1 MARLILAE
9 FRKLS
14 STRLWLW
21 LLLAAVAITALY
33 ASLTIAFANDPDTLT
48 LPMSTIEG
56 QRTLLATAS
65 SAAAPLAAV
74 LGAIGLTVEYRHRT
88 ATTTFLATPKRGR
101 VVVAKLV
108 TYTVVGAGFGAVC
121 LAAVIALAVPWLS
134 SQNIDLVLTH
144 GGAPGALVGV
154 VTAAALFGLLG
165 VALGALIRDQ
175 VVAVVSLLIYL
186 FVLEP
191 IATSFVSLGDWT
203 AYLPGAARSAL
214 TQTFLTNR
222 EFLAPWQ
229 GAAVLVAYAAALALL
244 GTRFTIRRDVT

>member
-14 STRLWLW
+14 TTGLWLW

-33 ASLTIAFANDPDTLT
+33 ASLTIAFAGDPDTLT

-56 QRTLLATAS
+56 QRTLLATGA

-88 ATTTFLATPKRGR
+88 ATTTFLATPQRGR
-101 VVVAKLV
+101 VVGAKLV
-108 TYTVVGAGFGAVC
+108 TYTLVAAGYGLVC
-121 LAAVIALAVPWLS
+121 LATVLALAIPWLA
-134 SQNIDLVLTH
+134 SQGIDLVLTH
-144 GGAPGALVGV
+144 SGAPGALAGV
-154 VTAAALFGLLG
+154 VTATALFGLLG

-175 VVAVVSLLIYL
+175 VVAVVSLLVYL

-191 IATSFVSLGDWT
+191 IATNFVALGTWT

-214 TQTFLTNR
+214 TQTVLTNR
-222 EFLAPWQ
+222 DFLAPWQ
-229 GAAVLVAYAAALALL
+229 GGAVLAAYGTALVLV
-244 GTRFTIRRDVT
+244 GTRFTVRRDIT

>member
-1 MARLILAE
+1 MTRLILAE
-9 FRKLS
+9 FQKLS
-14 STRLWLW
+14 TTRLWLW
-21 LLLAAVAITALY
+21 LLLAAVAITVLY

-56 QRTLLATAS
+56 QRTLLATGA

-88 ATTTFLATPKRGR
+88 ATTTFLATPHRGR

-108 TYTVVGAGFGAVC
+108 TYTVVGAAFGLLC
-121 LAAVIALAVPWLS
+121 LAAVIALAVPWLA
-134 SQNIDLVLTH
+134 SQDIDLVLTH
-144 GGAPGALVGV
+144 SGAPGALVGV
-154 VTAAALFGLLG
+154 AASVALFGLLG

-175 VVAVVSLLIYL
+175 VAAVVSLLVYL

-191 IATSFVSLGDWT
+191 IATNFVALGSWT

-214 TQTFLTNR
+214 AQTVLTNR
-222 EFLAPWQ
+222 DFLSPLH
-229 GAAVLVAYAAALALL
+229 GGAVLAAYGAALALI
-244 GTRFTIRRDVT
+244 GTRFTIRRDIT